1 MNIFDGI
8 QIPKIIYEAKSKYNG
23 NIQVYQLGTTRKIK
37 VDNFDQ
43 SVNPESES
51 CKRLVWGRTLEIL
64 KEEVPELKNIF
75 ILGLGGGTVAHLIS
89 KHYPGVSITSVEIDD
104 VMVDVAKKYFDLD
117 KIPNH
122 NVIVDDALRVVVEPE
137 NFGISYGSFEAVFV
151 DIYIGEK
158 YPDLGSSGNFI
169 SAVKKMLMP
178 GGLVIFNRM
187 YHSTHQDDVNIFID
201 YVSNFIK
208 EVKCL
213 VVAGHTNSD
222 NILIYG
228 RV

>member
-8 QIPKIIYEAKSKYNG
+8 QIPKIIYEAQSKYNG

-89 KHYPGVSITSVEIDD
+89 RH
-104 VMVDVAKKYFDLD
+104 
-117 KIPNH
+117 
-122 NVIVDDALRVVVEPE
+122 
-137 NFGISYGSFEAVFV
+137 
-151 DIYIGEK
+151 
-158 YPDLGSSGNFI
+158 
-169 SAVKKMLMP
+169 
-178 GGLVIFNRM
+178 
-187 YHSTHQDDVNIFID
+187 
-201 YVSNFIK
+201 
-208 EVKCL
+208 
-213 VVAGHTNSD
+213 
-222 NILIYG
+222 
-228 RV
+228 

>member
-1 MNIFDGI
+1 MISADAVPKWRVVSNTKVFSPHPNIFGI
-8 QIPKIIYEAKSKYNG
+8 IIKWA
-23 NIQVYQLGTTRKIK
+23 
-37 VDNFDQ
+37 
-43 SVNPESES
+43 
-51 CKRLVWGRTLEIL
+51 
-64 KEEVPELKNIF
+64 
-75 ILGLGGGTVAHLIS
+75 
-89 KHYPGVSITSVEIDD
+89 
-104 VMVDVAKKYFDLD
+104 
-117 KIPNH
+117 
-122 NVIVDDALRVVVEPE
+122 VDDALRVVVEPE

-201 YVSNFIK
+201 YVSNFFK

>member
-8 QIPKIIYEAKSKYNG
+8 QIPKIIYEAQSKYNG

-89 KHYPGVSITSVEIDD
+89 RHYPGVSITSVEIDD

-187 YHSTHQDDVNIFID
+187 YH
-201 YVSNFIK
+201 
-208 EVKCL
+208 
-213 VVAGHTNSD
+213 
-222 NILIYG
+222 
-228 RV
+228 